1 MVTTRFKYMKPVHTD
16 QEKIDKK
23 GKKQN
28 MEEYGRNGENRPQ

>member
-1 MVTTRFKYMKPVHTD
+1 MRPVCMD

-28 MEEYGRNGENRPQ
+28 MKEYGENGENRPL

>member
-1 MVTTRFKYMKPVHTD
+1 MVTMRLKYVRPAHTD

-28 MEEYGRNGENRPQ
+28 MKEYGGNKENRPL